1 MIKPSLTRCAFA
13 CTFVTALVAA
23 GCKTT
28 GSNDSSAIKADST
41 HSNQDD
47 IPVLSL
53 EKLTP
58 AMITRLVAVARKD
71 AVAIFGGRALFH
83 MLMFDNSVESGPCA
97 GAFGVRIVFANPD
110 EQTREQRPYAMYTI
124 DPSPA
129 SPTACTNSISAG
141 PKWATDVASSVN
153 GTENMEKSLGG
164 FGGVNTSYGI
174 KISIS
179 EAVKKLKTVN
189 PKFEVLLGA
198 SVMNPAD
205 PVMKV
210 SPWALIYGQSCG
222 EGGIAYVNLA
232 TGKVLE
238 AARPMKTD
246 CP

>member
-1 MIKPSLTRCAFA
+1 MIKPNLTICAVA
-13 CTFVTALVAA
+13 CTLVTVLLAA
-23 GCKTT
+23 GCKTI
-28 GSNDSSAIKADST
+28 GSNDRSAIKSDSAL
-41 HSNQDD
+41 SNQDD
-47 IPVLSL
+47 IPVLSQDR
-53 EKLTP
+53 LTP

-97 GAFGVRIVFANPD
+97 GAIGVRVIFGNPD
-110 EQTREQRPYAMYTI
+110 DQTREQRPYAMYTI
-124 DPSPA
+124 DPTPA
-129 SPTACTNSISAG
+129 SPTTCTNSISAG
-141 PKWATDVASSVN
+141 PKWASDVASSVN
-153 GTENMEKSLGG
+153 GTENIEKSLGG

-179 EAVKKLKTVN
+179 EDVKKLKAVN
-189 PKFEVLLGA
+189 PKFEVLLGV

-205 PVMKV
+205 TLMKAN
-210 SPWALIYGQSCG
+210 PWALIYGQSCG

-232 TGKVLE
+232 TGRVLE

>member
-13 CTFVTALVAA
+13 CTFVTALLAA

-58 AMITRLVAVARKD
+58 AMITKLVAVARKD

-97 GAFGVRIVFANPD
+97 GAIGVRIVFANPD

-129 SPTACTNSISAG
+129 SPTACTNSTSAG

-179 EAVKKLKTVN
+179 EAVKQLKAVN

-210 SPWALIYGQSCG
+210 SPWAVIYGQSCG

-246 CP
+246 CQ